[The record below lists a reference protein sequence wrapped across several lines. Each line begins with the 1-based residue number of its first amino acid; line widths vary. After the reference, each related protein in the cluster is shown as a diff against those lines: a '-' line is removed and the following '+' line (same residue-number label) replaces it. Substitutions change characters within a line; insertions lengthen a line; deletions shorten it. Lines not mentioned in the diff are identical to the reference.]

1 MNPKDKIGRTKVAV
15 GLLPAAGVIH
25 GAAAAYYGAYQAGDK
40 QQGYGPYNWRIGPA
54 ISMTVY
60 LDALE
65 RHILALRDGE
75 DIAADSGVHH
85 LGHVIAG
92 AAIVLDALAIG
103 NLIDDRPAKGA
114 ASKLMQE
121 LKPNGPKLVAD
132 PTVRPDTII
141 LRDADGKKPD
151 VVLKAGN
158 ISRCYHD
165 AFHTFT
171 DLSGIRKCAGCG
183 ANK

>member
-40 QQGYGPYNWRIGPA
+40 QQGYGPYNWRSGPA

-75 DIAADSGVHH
+75 DNAADSGVHH
-85 LGHVIAG
+85 LGHIIAG
-92 AAIVLDALAIG
+92 AAIVLDAHSVG

-121 LKPNGPKLVAD
+121 LKPSGAKSATNEP
-132 PTVRPDTII
+132 II
-141 LRDADGKKPD
+141 LRDPEGKKPD
-151 VVLKAGN
+151 VILNSGGT
-158 ISRCYHD
+158 SRCYHD

-183 ANK
+183 AHK